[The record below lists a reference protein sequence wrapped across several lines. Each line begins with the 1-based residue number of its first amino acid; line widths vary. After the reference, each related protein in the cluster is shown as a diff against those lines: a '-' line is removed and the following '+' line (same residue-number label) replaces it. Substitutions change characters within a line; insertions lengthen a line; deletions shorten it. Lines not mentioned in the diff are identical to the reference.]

1 MNKPALTVASIIT
14 AFALIAVAHVASA
27 AHGSRSP
34 IPDVSGTYD
43 DPDHP
48 GVKVRVFVHPEPSR
62 GAHPERPTKDESSVL
77 VCNLADPDSSAVA
90 GAAGWKLPSAWTY
103 NLNPSSVPSSVG
115 GSNLPTIVGNGFAD
129 WTAAAGNK
137 VTFTKGPN
145 TSVTRQAYDQ
155 KNVIAWGRTSGSALG
170 VTYIRYY
177 TSTGQVVD
185 VDTIMNKKFPWKW
198 STQAQCAE
206 STAYDAENIMN
217 HELGHWLGLDDMY
230 TATYVDNTMYGYGS
244 KGEVKKNTLT
254 TGDNAGT
261 AAIYN

>member
-1 MNKPALTVASIIT
+1 MNRLALTVASIIT
-14 AFALIAVAHVASA
+14 AFSLIAVAHVASA
-27 AHGSRSP
+27 AHGRP
-34 IPDVSGTYD
+34 FDIPDKSGKYP

-48 GVKVRVFVHPEPSR
+48 GITVQVF
-62 GAHPERPTKDESSVL
+62 AHPERPTKDESSAL
-77 VCNLADPDSSAVA
+77 VCNLADPDSSATV
-90 GAAGWKLPSAWTY
+90 GSTGWKLPSNWTY

-115 GSNLPTIVGNGFAD
+115 GSNLATIVSNGFAD
-129 WTAAAGNK
+129 WTAAANNK
-137 VTFTKGPN
+137 VAFTQGPN
-145 TSVTRQAYDQ
+145 TSVARQAYDQ

-170 VTYIRYY
+170 VTYVRYY

-185 VDTIMNKKFPWKW
+185 VDTIMNKKFAWKW
-198 STQAQCAE
+198 SNSNTCAE

-230 TATYVDNTMYGYGS
+230 TADYTDNTMYGYGS

-254 TGDNAGT
+254 TGDIAGT

>member
-1 MNKPALTVASIIT
+1 MNKPTLTVGSIIA
-14 AFALIAVAHVASA
+14 AFTLIAVAHVASA
-27 AHGSRSP
+27 AHGRPSD
-34 IPDVSGTYD
+34 IPAESGDYP
-43 DPDHP
+43 DPEHP
-48 GVKVRVFVHPEPSR
+48 GIRVRVF
-62 GAHPERPTKDESSVL
+62 AHPERPTKDESSTL
-77 VCNLADPDSSAVA
+77 VCSLADPDSTAVV
-90 GAAGWKLPSAWTY
+90 GAAGWKLPATWTY

-137 VTFTKGPN
+137 VTFTQGPN
-145 TSVTRQAYDQ
+145 TSVSRQAYDGR
-155 KNVIAWGRTSGSALG
+155 NIVAWGRTSGSALG

-177 TSTGQVVD
+177 TSSGQVVD
-185 VDTIMNKKFPWKW
+185 VDTIMNKKFSWRW

-230 TATYVDNTMYGYGS
+230 TADYVDNTMYGYGS

-254 TGDNAGT
+254 TGDTAGAT
-261 AAIYN
+261 AIYN